1 MISHHR
7 NAASMG
13 HRGFTLVEAI
23 VTIVLTGILVAAVAV
38 FLRVPVQGYLDVQR
52 RADLTDTA
60 DNALRRIARDLRQ
73 ALPNSI
79 QITGGGSQIQFIPI
93 KAAGRYREAAPGD
106 PLDFANPADTSFDVI
121 GPGVNIAAG
130 DFLVIYNL
138 GITGSDAYAGNNRR
152 TATSTG
158 GGVTAVTFSGAQFP
172 FASPARRFQV
182 VGTPA
187 SYICSGGLLTR
198 YWNYAYGVTPPA
210 GSSALLASNVS
221 ACQFAYAIGIT
232 AQNALVTLQLG
243 ITRDNETVSLV
254 HQAHVSNVP

>member
-1 MISHHR
+1 MISHYR
-7 NAASMG
+7 NAASIG

-79 QITGGGSQIQFIPI
+79 QIAGGGSQIQFIPI
-93 KAAGRYREAAPGD
+93 KAAGRYREAAPGN
-106 PLDFANPADTSFDVI
+106 PLDFADPADTSFDVI

-138 GITGSDAYAGNNRR
+138 GIAGSVAYSGSNRR
-152 TATSTG
+152 TATST
-158 GGVTAVTFSGAQFP
+158 VPACTTVRC
-172 FASPARRFQV
+172 FAARV
-182 VGTPA
+182 
-187 SYICSGGLLTR
+187 
-198 YWNYAYGVTPPA
+198 
-210 GSSALLASNVS
+210 SS
-221 ACQFAYAIGIT
+221 
-232 AQNALVTLQLG
+232 
-243 ITRDNETVSLV
+243 
-254 HQAHVSNVP
+254 

>member
-1 MISHHR
+1 MIGRHQ
-7 NAASMG
+7 NAASIG
-13 HRGFTLVEAI
+13 IRGFTLVEAI
-23 VTIVLTGILVAAVAV
+23 ITIVLTGILVAAVAV
-38 FLRVPVQGYLDVQR
+38 FVSVPVKGYLDVSR
-52 RADLTDTA
+52 RADLTDIA
-60 DNALRRIARDLRQ
+60 DSALRRIGRDLRG
-73 ALPNSI
+73 ALPNSV
-79 QITGGGSQIQFIPI
+79 QITGGGAQIQFIPI
-93 KAAGRYREAAPGD
+93 KAAGRYREGAPGN
-106 PLDFANPADTSFDVI
+106 PLDFADAADTSFDVI

-152 TATSTG
+152 TATSIG
-158 GGVTAVTFSGAQFP
+158 AAVTAVTFSGAQFP

-187 SYICSGGLLTR
+187 SYVCSGGLLTR

-221 ACQFAYAIGIT
+221 ACQFAYATGIT

-254 HQAHVSNVP
+254 HQVHVSNVP

>member
-1 MISHHR
+1 MNIPLEPGRRSEC
-7 NAASMG
+7 
-13 HRGFTLVEAI
+13 GFTLVEAI
-23 VTIVLTGILVAAVAV
+23 MTIVLTGILVAAVAV
-38 FLRVPVQGYLDVQR
+38 FIRVPVQGYLDVSR

-60 DNALRRIARDLRQ
+60 DSALRRIGRDLRG

-79 QITGGGSQIQFIPI
+79 QITGGGAQIQFIPI
-93 KAAGRYREAAPGD
+93 KAAGRYREGAPGD

-121 GPGVNIAAG
+121 GPGVNIAVG

-138 GITGSDAYAGNNRR
+138 GIAGSDAYAGNNRR
-152 TATSTG
+152 AATSTG
-158 GGVTAVTFSGAQFP
+158 TGVTAVTFSGAQFP

-187 SYICSGGLLTR
+187 SYVCAGGLLTR
-198 YWNYAYGVTPPA
+198 YWNYGYGVTPPA

-221 ACQFAYAIGIT
+221 ACQFAYAAGIT

-243 ITRDNETVSLV
+243 ITRDNETVNLV
-254 HQAHVSNVP
+254 HQVHVSNVP